1 LEGVIFE
8 AVVILGLIIAN
19 GFFACAEIAII
30 SSHKGRIK
38 ELAEAGSLEARHVA
52 DMHAD
57 TDRFLAT
64 VQVGIT
70 VVGATA
76 AAMGGA
82 AAGEYLAPLLDT
94 VLPTILLPF
103 ADIIALGTVVAI
115 ISYLSLV
122 LGELV
127 PKALAVRYPDQ
138 IALGMGR
145 PIHRISQLVY
155 PLARILSA
163 STGLLLRLF
172 RVDTVHT
179 NPVATEEDIKLLL
192 RQGRET
198 GEIEAGEQELI
209 HSVFDFT
216 DTSVRE
222 IMVPRPKVRALEVHT
237 PLNEVFNFI
246 AERMHARYPVYD
258 GDKVIGILNYKD
270 LIQLMRD
277 PEAATGGI
285 RKLLHPPF
293 FVPNTMKILRLL
305 KDMQRRRVQMA
316 IVVNEY
322 GDVSGMVTIVDIV
335 EEIVGDIRDEYDTDD
350 TRVQRMRDGS
360 LVVDA
365 DTTITDLLEDFR
377 LEIPASADYE
387 TLGGFMLTQLQGI
400 PKGGEM
406 IRKGQHKFTIVDMD
420 GMRISKVKID
430 RTPKKTA

>member
-1 LEGVIFE
+1 MFE
-8 AVVILGLIIAN
+8 AIIILGLIIAN

-38 ELAEAGSLEARHVA
+38 ELADEGNPEARHVA

-57 TDRFLAT
+57 PDRFLAT

-76 AAMGGA
+76 AAMGGV
-82 AAGEYLAPLLDT
+82 AAGQHLEP
-94 VLPTILLPF
+94 ILLAALPGPLQQF
-103 ADIIALGTVVAI
+103 TDVIALGTVILV

-122 LGELV
+122 IGELV
-127 PKALAVRYPDQ
+127 PKALAMRYPDQ
-138 IALGMGR
+138 IALSLGR
-145 PIHRISQLVY
+145 PVHRISRLVY
-155 PLARILSA
+155 PFARILSG
-163 STGLLLRLF
+163 STTLILKLLR
-172 RVDTVHT
+172 VDLVRAD
-179 NPVATEEDIKLLL
+179 PMATEEDIKLLL
-192 RQGRET
+192 REGRAK

-209 HSVFDFT
+209 HSVFEFT

-222 IMVPRPKVRALEVHT
+222 IMVPRPKIRTLDVQT
-237 PLNEVFNFI
+237 PLNDVFNFI
-246 AERMHARYPVYD
+246 AEKMHARYPVYD

-277 PEAATGGI
+277 PDIATGGI

-293 FVPNTMKILRLL
+293 FVPETMKVLRLL
-305 KDMQRRRVQMA
+305 KEMQHRHLQMA
-316 IVVNEY
+316 MVVNEY
-322 GDVSGMVTIVDIV
+322 GDVSGMVTIVDMV
-335 EEIVGDIRDEYDTDD
+335 EEIVGDIRDEYDTED

-365 DTTITDLLEDFR
+365 DTTINDLLDDYR
-377 LEIPASADYE
+377 LEIPDSPDYE
-387 TLGGFMLTQLQGI
+387 TLGGFMLSQLQGI

-406 IRKGQHKFTIVDMD
+406 IRHEQYKFTIVDMD

-430 RTPKKTA
+430 LTPQKAT